1 MAVQASQIEPSNA
14 APQAPRHVAIIMDG
28 NGRWAHARGLP
39 RNEGHRRGVECVRNA
54 VRFAGR
60 RGIEILTLFSFSSE
74 NWSRPEDE
82 IRDLLN
88 LLRFF
93 IRKDLAELVANNVR
107 IRVIG
112 ERTDLPA
119 DILGL
124 ITKAE
129 DDTAANSGLQLVVA
143 FNYGGRDEIASACR
157 KLAEKVARGELAAD
171 QIDKTCLAGELDTHG
186 LPDPDLILR
195 TSGEKRISNFLLWQ
209 AAYAEFVFLDV
220 LWPEFGDDQF
230 EAAIREY
237 SGRERRYGNVGR
249 G

>member
-1 MAVQASQIEPSNA
+1 MAVPASQIEPSDP
-14 APQAPRHVAIIMDG
+14 APEAPRHVAIIMDG
-28 NGRWAHARGLP
+28 NGRWARARGLP
-39 RNEGHRRGVECVRNA
+39 RGEGHRRGVECLRGA

-60 RGIEILTLFSFSSE
+60 RGIEILTLFSFSAE
-74 NWSRPEDE
+74 NWSRPKEE
-82 IRDLLN
+82 ITDLLN
-88 LLRFF
+88 LLRLF
-93 IRKDLAELVANNVR
+93 IHKDLAELVSNNVR

-112 ERTDLPA
+112 ERHDLPE

-129 DDTAANSGLQLVVA
+129 DDTAANTGLQLVVA
-143 FNYGGRDEIASACR
+143 FNYGGRDEITRACR
-157 KLAEKVARGELAAD
+157 KLAEKVARGEMSAD
-171 QIDKTCLAGELDTHG
+171 DIDKASLAGELDTHG

-230 EAAIREY
+230 EEAICEY
-237 SGRERRYGNVGR
+237 ACRERRYGNVGH

>member
-1 MAVQASQIEPSNA
+1 MALHASQIEPSDA

-39 RNEGHRRGVECVRNA
+39 RSEGHRRGVECVRKA
-54 VRFAGR
+54 VRFAAR

-74 NWSRPEDE
+74 NWSRPQDE

-93 IRKDLAELVANNVR
+93 IRRDLAELVANNVR

-112 ERTDLPA
+112 ERADLPD
-119 DILGL
+119 DIAGL
-124 ITKAE
+124 LAKAE
-129 DDTAANSGLQLVVA
+129 DDTAANTGLQLVVA
-143 FNYGGRDEIASACR
+143 FNYGGRDEIARACR
-157 KLAEKVARGELAAD
+157 KLAEQVARGDLAAD
-171 QIDKTCLAGELDTHG
+171 QIDRTRLASQLDTHG
-186 LPDPDLILR
+186 LPDPDLIVR

-209 AAYAEFVFLDV
+209 AAYSEFVFLDV

-237 SGRERRYGNVGR
+237 ASRERRYGNVGR

>member
-14 APQAPRHVAIIMDG
+14 SPEAPRHVAIIMDG
-28 NGRWAHARGLP
+28 NGRWARARGLP
-39 RNEGHRRGVECVRNA
+39 RGEGHRRGVECVRKA

-74 NWSRPEDE
+74 NWSRPDDE
-82 IRDLLN
+82 VRDLLN
-88 LLRFF
+88 LLRVF
-93 IRKDLAELVANNVR
+93 IRKDLAELVSNNVR

-112 ERTDLPA
+112 ERSDLPD

-124 ITKAE
+124 IIKAE
-129 DDTAANSGLQLVVA
+129 DDTAANTGLQLVVA
-143 FNYGGRDEIASACR
+143 FNYGGRDEIVRACR
-157 KLAEKVARGELAAD
+157 NLAEKVARGEMAAD
-171 QIDKTCLAGELDTHG
+171 DINKTSLAGELDTHG

-195 TSGEKRISNFLLWQ
+195 TSGEMRISNFLLWQ
-209 AAYAEFVFLDV
+209 AAYSEFVFLDV
-220 LWPEFGDDQF
+220 FWPEFGDEQF

-237 SGRERRYGNVGR
+237 ACRERRYGNIDR

>member
-14 APQAPRHVAIIMDG
+14 APEAPRHVAIIMDG
-28 NGRWAHARGLP
+28 NGRWARARGLP
-39 RNEGHRRGVECVRNA
+39 RSEGHRRGVESVRKA

-74 NWSRPEDE
+74 NWSRPDDE

-88 LLRFF
+88 LLRVF
-93 IRKDLAELVANNVR
+93 IRRDLAELVANNVR

-112 ERTDLPA
+112 ERADLPA
-119 DILGL
+119 DILSL

-129 DDTAANSGLQLVVA
+129 DDTAANTGLRLVVA
-143 FNYGGRDEIASACR
+143 FNYGGRDEIARACR
-157 KLAEKVARGELAAD
+157 SLAEKVARGEMAVD
-171 QIDKTCLAGELDTHG
+171 QIDKASLAGELDTNG

-195 TSGEKRISNFLLWQ
+195 TSGEMRISNFLLWQ
-209 AAYAEFVFLDV
+209 AAYSEFVFLDV
-220 LWPEFGDDQF
+220 FWPEFGDDQF

-237 SGRERRYGNVGR
+237 ACRERRYGNVGR